1 MIEKKPK
8 IKTNLLLVYKEDLLV
23 GNVSIEISGLC
34 YHIPNNNE
42 QNTLNAIVTEKQNRE
57 VDLLAPEKLF
67 FHTKDRKSAE
77 TLEIEFAKRKN
88 LFPTVTLKFRKKG
101 IDKKFPFYVARDCSK
116 KRIQN

>member
-23 GNVSIEISGLC
+23 GNVSIEISSLC
-34 YHIPNNNE
+34 YHILNNNE

-67 FHTKDRKSAE
+67 FLH
-77 TLEIEFAKRKN
+77 KRQK
-88 LFPTVTLKFRKKG
+88 
-101 IDKKFPFYVARDCSK
+101 IC
-116 KRIQN
+116 

>member
-1 MIEKKPK
+1 MCQLKYQ
-8 IKTNLLLVYKEDLLV
+8 V
-23 GNVSIEISGLC
+23 LC
-34 YHIPNNNE
+34 YHILNNNE

-67 FHTKDRKSAE
+67 FRTKDRKSAE

-101 IDKKFPFYVARDCSK
+101 IDKKFPLYIARDCSK